1 MGFKIVYIALNS
13 CQCVYAKSRVINF
26 ELFGDGIKVTIRLY
40 KSCLIFVFCELCIV
54 DDDCRI
60 NFLGLV
66 VLTRCAF
73 IQCMHVSVFMVDDD
87 DE

>member
-1 MGFKIVYIALNS
+1 M
-13 CQCVYAKSRVINF
+13 INF

-40 KSCLIFVFCELCIV
+40 KSCFIFVFCELCIV

-60 NFLGLV
+60 NFEGL

-73 IQCMHVSVFMVDDD
+73 IQCMHVLSSWLMMMSRLDLT
-87 DE
+87 